1 MDFSKLIITGF
12 KSFVDK
18 TELNIENGL
27 TGIVG
32 TFFVKDYLNLISE
45 QYNF

>member
-32 TFFVKDYLNLISE
+32 PNGCGKSNIVDAL
-45 QYNF
+45 